1 MGEKS
6 SSESRPCL
14 IDLVIVGV
22 VAGLLACLLR
32 GGNIGAIAPV
42 GLGTALSWYFL
53 GFPIIRTRNRSR

>member
-32 GGNIGAIAPV
+32 GGHIGVIAPV
-42 GLGTALSWYFL
+42 GLGTALSWHFL
-53 GFPIIRTRNRSR
+53 GFPIVRTRNR

>member
-22 VAGLLACLLR
+22 AAGLLACLLR
-32 GGNIGAIAPV
+32 GGNIGAIAP
-42 GLGTALSWYFL
+42 GTALSWYFL